1 MHLPKISVKLLSQ
14 KFYKFKI
21 KEGKTMSVAKNIEI
35 SSTSNTSFE
44 DAIKK
49 GISRATNSLDNV
61 RSAWI
66 KEQKVKIE
74 NGNVTQYEVV
84 MIITFVLD
92 SNDNDGNDG
101 KSGGSKSKSK
111 KR

>member
-1 MHLPKISVKLLSQ
+1 
-14 KFYKFKI
+14 
-21 KEGKTMSVAKNIEI
+21 MSVAKNIEI

-49 GISRATNSLDNV
+49 GISRATKSLDNV

-74 NGNVTQYEVV
+74 NGNVTLYEVM
-84 MIITFVLD
+84 MILTFVLD
-92 SNDNDGNDG
+92 SNHDDDNDG
-101 KSGGSKSKSK
+101 KSGGSGKSKSK

>member
-1 MHLPKISVKLLSQ
+1 
-14 KFYKFKI
+14 
-21 KEGKTMSVAKNIEI
+21 MSVAKNIEI

-66 KEQKVKIE
+66 KEQKVKIDG
-74 NGNVTQYEVV
+74 GNVSQYEVM
-84 MIITFVLD
+84 MIVTFVLD
-92 SNDNDGNDG
+92 SNDNDDNDR
-101 KSGGSKSKSK
+101 KSGSGKSKSK